1 MRFEGVFATVAPRE
15 RVFGVI
21 TDPDQMA
28 RCFPDL
34 RRLEVKS
41 ADEFD
46 AVIGIRVAIIAGEIS
61 MHFRAV
67 EKEPPT
73 RAKLLGHGAG
83 LGSAVDLEIV
93 TELAD
98 GAGGGTSIKW
108 AADAAVSGKIA
119 SLGQGLMKSQAEKII
134 LQLFD
139 CLRKKLE

>member
-1 MRFEGVFATVAPRE
+1 LHFEGVFAVAAPKE

-21 TDPDQMA
+21 TDPNQVA
-28 RCFPDL
+28 KCFPDL

-41 ADEFD
+41 PDEFD
-46 AVIGIRVAIIAGEIS
+46 AVIGIRVAIVTGEIS

-73 RAKLLGHGAG
+73 RAKLLGRGAG

-98 GAGGGTSIKW
+98 GAEGGTSMKW
-108 AADAAVSGKIA
+108 TADATVSGKIA
-119 SLGQGLMKSQAEKII
+119 SLGQGLIKSQAEKII
-134 LQLFD
+134 RQLFD
-139 CLRKKLE
+139 CLRTKLG